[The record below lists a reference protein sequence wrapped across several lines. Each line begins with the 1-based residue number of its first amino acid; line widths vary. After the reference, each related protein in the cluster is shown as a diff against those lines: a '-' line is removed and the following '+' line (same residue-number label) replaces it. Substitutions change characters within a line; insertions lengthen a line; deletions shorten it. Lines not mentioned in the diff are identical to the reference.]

1 MSERRPLADELP
13 GPRARGYAERSFM
26 GGTRIGSRAGLLV
39 FVGLVLIGGL
49 GGVLYRID
57 LLVERALGETAQ
69 AHRLAQLA
77 ETARRETL
85 QLRVHEKDFLLR
97 KDPAASETLVA
108 ASEQAARTLDA
119 LYGLPAAKPLQSHV
133 ATVRD
138 GLAQYG
144 SHFAEA
150 VKIETLIGLS
160 ADKGLRG
167 DVAKTAGAL
176 EARFRELNLAAA
188 MTQIARVNRIVRES
202 LLPET
207 KVDHALIEK
216 NYETLRLLVAA
227 AQVTPR
233 DKAALE
239 ASIKTHETDSGALIN
254 ARLKIDRETRAFDEV
269 YAYMGPSLEEIVLAA
284 ERATALAAENVARTR
299 AFARVAVAGG
309 AGGILI
315 FLVLFAAL
323 LLRSVYAPVRRVA
336 AAAVRL
342 AAGERDVPIPVRGNV
357 DAVGHVARALDQW
370 AATLDE
376 LDRVRAELDDVKR
389 ALAEAHAAAPAPAA
403 FPEPEPEPEPA
414 PEPMPQPTSMP
425 VPPPTPAEETAA
437 RPPAPPEPPS
447 ELPPEPGEDVAGLGH
462 PKGRFASLGQKL
474 AHFSR
479 AVSNATR
486 DVERTEDL
494 VRGIAEATEKVV
506 EMGSLVA
513 AIRDQANLIA
523 FKAGVREARAGES
536 PRASKDAPL
545 SGRAAEDNLVLFSP
559 DVKLPADSAE
569 AQSSARFDQMRDMVD
584 RAERTVQAAH
594 AALVGVTGIAQ
605 EVAAGASNQALDA
618 TQQLLSQSEYLHH
631 MLDDVLARVRPPGG
645 AKGEKPKPERP
656 KPETGRDKA

>member
-1 MSERRPLADELP
+1 MSERRPLDSDLI
-13 GPRARGYAERSFM
+13 GGRARGYAERSFM

-49 GGVLYRID
+49 GGVLYQVDRVAD
-57 LLVERALGETAQ
+57 HALGETAQ
-69 AHRLAQLA
+69 AQRLAQLA
-77 ETARRETL
+77 ETARREVL

-119 LYGLPAAKPLQSHV
+119 LYNLPAAKPLQSHV

-138 GLAQYG
+138 GLLQYG

-167 DVAKTAGAL
+167 DVAKTASAL
-176 EARFRELNLAAA
+176 EAKFRELNLAAA

-227 AQVTPR
+227 AQLTPR

-239 ASIKTHETDSGALIN
+239 ASIKTHETDAGALIN

-269 YAYMGPSLEEIVLAA
+269 FAYMGPSLEEIVLAA

-299 AFARVAVAGG
+299 AFARIAVAGG
-309 AGGILI
+309 AGGILV

-336 AAAVRL
+336 AAAARL
-342 AAGERDVPIPVRGNV
+342 ADGERDVPIPVRGNV
-357 DAVGHVARALDQW
+357 DAVGQVARALDRW

-376 LDRVRAELDDVKR
+376 LDRVRAELDDAKR
-389 ALAEAHAAAPAPAA
+389 ALAEAHAAAPAAL
-403 FPEPEPEPEPA
+403 PEPEPEPETV
-414 PEPMPQPTSMP
+414 PEPMPIPS
-425 VPPPTPAEETAA
+425 PAPAAETAA
-437 RPPAPPEPPS
+437 QPPAPSPEPEPPA
-447 ELPPEPGEDVAGLGH
+447 EPGEEVAGLGH

-494 VRGIAEATEKVV
+494 VRGIADATEKVV

-523 FKAGVREARAGES
+523 FKAGVREARG
-536 PRASKDAPL
+536 
-545 SGRAAEDNLVLFSP
+545 AEDNLVLFSP
-559 DVKLPADSAE
+559 DVKLPPDSAE

-605 EVAAGASNQALDA
+605 EVAAGASNQALEA
-618 TQQLLSQSEYLHH
+618 TQQLLAQSEYLHH
-631 MLDDVLARVRPPGG
+631 MLDDVLARVRPHAQP
-645 AKGEKPKPERP
+645 AKGEKPKPES
-656 KPETGRDKA
+656 GRDKA

>member
-1 MSERRPLADELP
+1 MSERRPLDSDLI
-13 GPRARGYAERSFM
+13 GGRARGYAERSFM

-49 GGVLYRID
+49 GGVLYRVD
-57 LLVERALGETAQ
+57 GLADHALGETAQ
-69 AHRLAQLA
+69 AQRLAQLA
-77 ETARRETL
+77 ETARREVL

-119 LYGLPAAKPLQSHV
+119 LYNLPAAKPLQSHV

-138 GLAQYG
+138 GLLQYG

-167 DVAKTAGAL
+167 DVAKTASAL
-176 EARFRELNLAAA
+176 EAKFRELNLAAA

-227 AQVTPR
+227 AQLTPR

-239 ASIKTHETDSGALIN
+239 ASIKTHETDAGALIN

-269 YAYMGPSLEEIVLAA
+269 FAYMGPSLEEIVLAA

-299 AFARVAVAGG
+299 AFARIAVAGG
-309 AGGILI
+309 AGGILV

-336 AAAVRL
+336 AAAARL
-342 AAGERDVPIPVRGNV
+342 ADGERDVPIPVRGNV
-357 DAVGHVARALDQW
+357 DAVGQVARALDRW

-376 LDRVRAELDDVKR
+376 LDRVRAELDDAKR
-389 ALAEAHAAAPAPAA
+389 ALAEAHAAAPAAL
-403 FPEPEPEPEPA
+403 PEPEPEPEPV
-414 PEPMPQPTSMP
+414 PEPMPIPS
-425 VPPPTPAEETAA
+425 PAPAAETAA
-437 RPPAPPEPPS
+437 QPPAPSPEPEPPA
-447 ELPPEPGEDVAGLGH
+447 EPGEEVAGLGH

-494 VRGIAEATEKVV
+494 VRGIADATEKVV

-523 FKAGVREARAGES
+523 FKAGVREARG
-536 PRASKDAPL
+536 
-545 SGRAAEDNLVLFSP
+545 AEDNLVLFSP
-559 DVKLPADSAE
+559 DVKLPPDSAE

-605 EVAAGASNQALDA
+605 EVAAGASNQALEA
-618 TQQLLSQSEYLHH
+618 TQQLLAQSEYLHH
-631 MLDDVLARVRPPGG
+631 MLDDVLARVRPHAQP
-645 AKGEKPKPERP
+645 AKGEKPKPES
-656 KPETGRDKA
+656 GRDKA

>member
-1 MSERRPLADELP
+1 MSERRPLDSDLI
-13 GPRARGYAERSFM
+13 GGRARGYAERSFM

-49 GGVLYRID
+49 GGVLYRVD
-57 LLVERALGETAQ
+57 GLADHALGETAQ
-69 AHRLAQLA
+69 AQRLAQLA
-77 ETARRETL
+77 ETARREVL

-119 LYGLPAAKPLQSHV
+119 LYNLPAAKPLQSHV

-138 GLAQYG
+138 GLLQYG

-167 DVAKTAGAL
+167 DVAKTASAL
-176 EARFRELNLAAA
+176 EAKFRELNLAAA

-227 AQVTPR
+227 AQLTPR

-239 ASIKTHETDSGALIN
+239 ASIKTHETDAGALIN

-269 YAYMGPSLEEIVLAA
+269 FAYMGPSLEEIVLAA

-299 AFARVAVAGG
+299 AFARIAVAGG
-309 AGGILI
+309 AGGILV

-336 AAAVRL
+336 AAAARL

-357 DAVGHVARALDQW
+357 DAVGQVARALDRW

-376 LDRVRAELDDVKR
+376 LDRVRAELDDAKR
-389 ALAEAHAAAPAPAA
+389 ALAEAHAAAPAALPG
-403 FPEPEPEPEPA
+403 PEPEPEPV
-414 PEPMPQPTSMP
+414 PEPMPIS
-425 VPPPTPAEETAA
+425 PPAPAAETAA
-437 RPPAPPEPPS
+437 QPPAPSPEPAPPA
-447 ELPPEPGEDVAGLGH
+447 ELGEDVAGLGH

-494 VRGIAEATEKVV
+494 VRGIADATEKVV

-523 FKAGVREARAGES
+523 FKAGVREARAPG
-536 PRASKDAPL
+536 
-545 SGRAAEDNLVLFSP
+545 GAEDNLVLFSP
-559 DVKLPADSAE
+559 DVKLPPDSAE

-584 RAERTVQAAH
+584 RAERTVHAAH

-605 EVAAGASNQALDA
+605 EVAAGASNQALEA
-618 TQQLLSQSEYLHH
+618 TQQLLAQSEYLHH
-631 MLDDVLARVRPPGG
+631 MLDDVLARVRPHAQP
-645 AKGEKPKPERP
+645 AKGEKPKPESS
-656 KPETGRDKA
+656 RDKA

>member
-1 MSERRPLADELP
+1 MSNRRPLVDELP
-13 GPRARGYAERSFM
+13 GPRTRGYAERSFM

-69 AHRLAQLA
+69 AHRLAHLA

-108 ASEQAARTLDA
+108 ASEQAARTLDT

-160 ADKGLRG
+160 ADQGLRG

-239 ASIKTHETDSGALIN
+239 ASIKTHETDAGALIN

-269 YAYMGPSLEEIVLAA
+269 FAYMGPSLEEIVLAA
-284 ERATALAAENVARTR
+284 ERATALATENVARTR

-309 AGGILI
+309 AGGTLI

-376 LDRVRAELDDVKR
+376 LDRVRAELDDAKR

-403 FPEPEPEPEPA
+403 YPEPEPELAFEPT
-414 PEPMPQPTSMP
+414 PMP
-425 VPPPTPAEETAA
+425 VPPPAPPARAEETAA
-437 RPPAPPEPPS
+437 APPPEPPS
-447 ELPPEPGEDVAGLGH
+447 ELPPEPGEEVAGLGH

-494 VRGIAEATEKVV
+494 VRGIAEATEKVI

-523 FKAGVREARAGES
+523 FKAGVREARAPGGS
-536 PRASKDAPL
+536 
-545 SGRAAEDNLVLFSP
+545 EDNLVLFSP

-594 AALVGVTGIAQ
+594 ASLVGVTGIAQ

-631 MLDDVLARVRPPGG
+631 MLDDVLARVRPQGG
-645 AKGEKPKPERP
+645 AKGEKSKPEKT

>member
-1 MSERRPLADELP
+1 MSARRPLADELP

-69 AHRLAQLA
+69 AHRLARLA

-160 ADKGLRG
+160 ADQGLRG

-239 ASIKTHETDSGALIN
+239 ASIKTHETDAGALTN

-269 YAYMGPSLEEIVLAA
+269 FAYMGPSLEEIVLAA

-336 AAAVRL
+336 LAAARL

-376 LDRVRAELDDVKR
+376 LDRVRAELDDAKR

-403 FPEPEPEPEPA
+403 EAPAPMLFPELAPAPEPA
-414 PEPMPQPTSMP
+414 PI
-425 VPPPTPAEETAA
+425 PPPAPVEEAA
-437 RPPAPPEPPS
+437 SPLFAPPPEPPS
-447 ELPPEPGEDVAGLGH
+447 ELPPESGEDVAGLGH

-494 VRGIAEATEKVV
+494 VRGIAEATEKVI

-523 FKAGVREARAGES
+523 FKAGVREARTPG
-536 PRASKDAPL
+536 
-545 SGRAAEDNLVLFSP
+545 GAEDNLVLFSP

-631 MLDDVLARVRPPGG
+631 MLDDVLARVRPATAAPTKD
-645 AKGEKPKPERP
+645 APRKPEGGKGGG
-656 KPETGRDKA
+656 KP

>member
-1 MSERRPLADELP
+1 MSERRPLDSDLI
-13 GPRARGYAERSFM
+13 GGRARGYAERSFM

-49 GGVLYRID
+49 GGVLYRVD
-57 LLVERALGETAQ
+57 GLADHALGETAQ
-69 AHRLAQLA
+69 AQRLAQLA
-77 ETARRETL
+77 ETARREVL

-119 LYGLPAAKPLQSHV
+119 LYNLPAAKPLQSHV

-138 GLAQYG
+138 GLLQYG

-167 DVAKTAGAL
+167 DVAKTASAL
-176 EARFRELNLAAA
+176 EAKFRELNLAAA

-227 AQVTPR
+227 AQLTPR

-239 ASIKTHETDSGALIN
+239 ASIKTHETDAGALIN

-269 YAYMGPSLEEIVLAA
+269 FAYMGPSLEEIVLAA

-299 AFARVAVAGG
+299 AFARIAVAGG
-309 AGGILI
+309 AGGILV

-336 AAAVRL
+336 AAAARL
-342 AAGERDVPIPVRGNV
+342 ADGERDVPIPVRGNV
-357 DAVGHVARALDQW
+357 DAVGQVARALDRW

-376 LDRVRAELDDVKR
+376 LDRVRAELDDAKR
-389 ALAEAHAAAPAPAA
+389 ALAEAHAAAPAAL
-403 FPEPEPEPEPA
+403 PEPEPEPETV
-414 PEPMPQPTSMP
+414 PEPMPIPS
-425 VPPPTPAEETAA
+425 PAPAAETAA
-437 RPPAPPEPPS
+437 QPPAPSPEPEPPA
-447 ELPPEPGEDVAGLGH
+447 EPGEEVAGLGH

-494 VRGIAEATEKVV
+494 VRGIADATEKVV

-523 FKAGVREARAGES
+523 FKAGVREARG
-536 PRASKDAPL
+536 
-545 SGRAAEDNLVLFSP
+545 AEDNLVLFSP
-559 DVKLPADSAE
+559 DVKLPPDSAE

-605 EVAAGASNQALDA
+605 EVAAGASNQALEA
-618 TQQLLSQSEYLHH
+618 TQQLLAQSEYLHH
-631 MLDDVLARVRPPGG
+631 MLDDVLARVRPHAQP
-645 AKGEKPKPERP
+645 AKGEKPKPES
-656 KPETGRDKA
+656 GRDKA